1 MGDDTALFLGKG
13 VCGGQPRFG
22 SGSPGRSLLVPPSP
36 SPRAP
41 FYSWLHL
48 ACIFQSGKVG
58 EASTERTLQTGRR
71 ERRTMAR
78 SGLQS
83 APTPLGRAAAHP
95 GFSVRPPKVA
105 FCQRFSGRRLG
116 RGSPEERKGGVSWGR
131 GLAERAGGPGRSGG
145 GGGPAPGPG
154 GGGARSLRQ
163 RGCVWWERK
172 SLCCRPIALGAEA
185 GEGAPLPHSQ
195 PPPPLRAKFTLD

>member
-71 ERRTMAR
+71 ELRTMAR

-83 APTPLGRAAAHP
+83 VPTPLGRAAAHP

-131 GLAERAGGPGRSGG
+131 ELAERAGGPGRSGRGVRVG
-145 GGGPAPGPG
+145 GRPRAGTWRRRGEEPAA
-154 GGGARSLRQ
+154 ARVCVVGEKIPLLPTDRA
-163 RGCVWWERK
+163 RG
-172 SLCCRPIALGAEA
+172 
-185 GEGAPLPHSQ
+185 
-195 PPPPLRAKFTLD
+195 